1 MLWKAIS
8 SREEENLYISEASKL
23 DDDEE
28 EAHYKS
34 KALNGPKTAIKRSE
48 GEGRPSRSGV
58 NFTNIFTYS
67 FYARSSQKCKNSVK
81 LLVSFYA
88 FGIYWSKSCLVDP
101 KSCP

>member
-8 SREEENLYISEASKL
+8 SREEGNLYFSEANKL

-28 EAHYKS
+28 EEKSHYKS

-58 NFTNIFTYS
+58 NFIN
-67 FYARSSQKCKNSVK
+67 V
-81 LLVSFYA
+81 
-88 FGIYWSKSCLVDP
+88 
-101 KSCP
+101 